1 MIKNDRSQ
9 YVNNPIVVTPINKLE
24 LPNLREV
31 WNYKDLLFFLVR
43 RDLLVRFQQTVIGVL
58 WIVLQPLIQLLIF
71 YVIFGLLVKVPT
83 GDVPYPVFFMSG
95 FVFWQL
101 FTQIV
106 NSCSISLLG
115 NIGVITKTYFPRLTL
130 PFSTTI
136 GAFIDFVISF
146 FMLLIFLLV
155 NHYAI
160 TFRFLF
166 LPVLVLL
173 TMTFAL
179 GVGLLFGA
187 LMVVFRDTKNL
198 IGFILQVWMYASP
211 IIYPLTI
218 APEQFRRLAYINPMT
233 GFIEA
238 GRWIFLGSSSFP
250 PLSNLAISA
259 VVAVIL
265 LILGMYAFRSM
276 ENRIADV
283 M

>member
-1 MIKNDRSQ
+1 MENKDRIKPM
-9 YVNNPIVVTPINKLE
+9 NNPIIVTPVNNLE
-24 LPNLREV
+24 FPSLREV
-31 WNYKDLLFFLVR
+31 WNFKDLLFYLVM
-43 RDLLVRFQQTVIGVL
+43 RDLKVRFQQTVIGVL
-58 WIVLQPLIQLLIF
+58 WIVFQPLIQMLIF

-83 GDVPYPVFFMSG
+83 GDVPYSVFFMSG
-95 FVFWQL
+95 FLIWQL

-106 NSCSISLLG
+106 NSCSFSLLG
-115 NIGVITKTYFPRLTL
+115 NIGVITKIYFPRLTL
-130 PFSTTI
+130 PLSTTI

-146 FMLLIFLLV
+146 FVLLVFLLA

-160 TFRFLF
+160 TFRYLL
-166 LPVLVLL
+166 LPPLVLL
-173 TMTFAL
+173 TMVFAL

-187 LMVVFRDTKNL
+187 LMVVFRDTRNL
-198 IGFILQVWMYASP
+198 LGFILQIWMYASP
-211 IIYPLTI
+211 IMYPITI
-218 APEQFRRLAYINPMT
+218 APKEFQILAYINPLT

-250 PLSNLAISA
+250 SISNLAISS

-265 LILGMYAFRSM
+265 LITGMYAFRSM

>member
-1 MIKNDRSQ
+1 MH
-9 YVNNPIVVTPINKLE
+9 VNLPIVVTPVNTLE
-24 LPNLREV
+24 FPSLREV
-31 WNYKDLLFFLVR
+31 WAYKGLLFYLVL
-43 RDLLVRFQQTVIGVL
+43 RDLKVRFQQTLIGVL

-71 YVIFGLLVKVPT
+71 YTIFGILVKIPT
-83 GDVPYPVFFMSG
+83 GDVPYSVFFMSG

-106 NSCSISLLG
+106 NSCSLSLLG
-115 NIGVITKTYFPRLTL
+115 NLGVITKTYFPRLTL
-130 PFSTTI
+130 PLSTTV

-146 FMLLIFLLV
+146 LVLLIFLLA

-160 TFRFLF
+160 TARYLI
-166 LPVLVLL
+166 LPILVVL
-173 TMTFAL
+173 TMVFAL

-198 IGFILQVWMYASP
+198 LGFILQIWMYASP
-211 IIYPLTI
+211 IMYPITI

-238 GRWIFLGSSSFP
+238 GRWIFLGSDSFP

-259 VVAVIL
+259 VAAVIL

>member
-1 MIKNDRSQ
+1 MINSDRSKSL
-9 YVNNPIVVTPINKLE
+9 NNPLVVTPINKLE
-24 LPNLREV
+24 FPNLREV
-31 WNYKDLLFFLVR
+31 WNYKDLLFYLVK

-71 YVIFGLLVKVPT
+71 YAIFGLLVKVPT
-83 GDVPYPVFFMSG
+83 GDVPYAVFFMSG

-130 PFSTTI
+130 PLSTTI

-146 FMLLIFLLV
+146 LVLLIFLLA

-160 TFRFLF
+160 TFRYLY

-173 TMTFAL
+173 TMVFAL

-198 IGFILQVWMYASP
+198 IGFILQIWMYASP
-211 IIYPLTI
+211 IMYPLTI
-218 APEQFRRLAYINPMT
+218 APEKFRQLAYINPMT

-238 GRWIFLGSSSFP
+238 GRWVFLGSSSFP
-250 PLSNLAISA
+250 QLSNLVISA